1 MHGCFGS
8 AQVTHTRC
16 LTGAWRDVA
25 APISCLLAGCFLNE
39 GARESLSRLAITP
52 AKYDEGTLAT
62 NHNAA
67 TGERGYHNIPTVF
80 SEVGEI

>member
-1 MHGCFGS
+1 MDLGTDYCYAG
-8 AQVTHTRC
+8 V
-16 LTGAWRDVA
+16 
-25 APISCLLAGCFLNE
+25 LLALPRSLTRGARRMPLNE
-39 GARESLSRLAITP
+39 GARKSWSRQAIAP
-52 AKYDEGTLAT
+52 AKYDEGTFTT